1 MKLKQK
7 RTALV
12 KGYVTDEHKDAL
24 QAACAAKG
32 KSVSDVLNECTIVII
47 RDHHDTRPKRNDT
60 PPFSSGARP
69 KSINNR
75 AQIVPA
81 PRPGFGVVPRV
92 VRMRV

>member
-12 KGYVTDEHKDAL
+12 KGYVTEENKDAL

-32 KSVSDVLNECTIVII
+32 KSISDVLNECTIVII

-60 PPFSSGARP
+60 PPFSGGARP
-69 KSINNR
+69 KSRENR
-75 AQIVPA
+75 AHFGPA
-81 PRPGFGVVPRV
+81 PRPSYGVVPR
-92 VRMRV
+92 MRIRV

>member
-60 PPFSSGARP
+60 PPFSGGNRP
-69 KSINNR
+69 KSR
-75 AQIVPA
+75 EKLGPLQAQ
-81 PRPGFGVVPRV
+81 RPGFGVVPRV